1 MHVRCNTDEDQGD
14 VEKATKDIERCWFI
28 HFFRIFFIRDG
39 QKKGILSF
47 PPNFY
52 PFFIVIVPKKED
64 RLRIKQGLYKKI
76 SLAEVL

>member
-1 MHVRCNTDEDQGD
+1 MKIRVMLKKPQKILKD
-14 VEKATKDIERCWFI
+14 VGLSTSSE
-28 HFFRIFFIRDG
+28 FFIRDG